1 MSIRQQLIAM
11 EPGEVLAFPLE
22 ASGYSTI
29 RSYASDLSFLYLRKY
44 STSRDK
50 KARVVRVTRV
60 R

>member
-11 EPGEVLAFPLE
+11 EPGEVLTFPLE
-22 ASGYSTI
+22 VSGYSTI